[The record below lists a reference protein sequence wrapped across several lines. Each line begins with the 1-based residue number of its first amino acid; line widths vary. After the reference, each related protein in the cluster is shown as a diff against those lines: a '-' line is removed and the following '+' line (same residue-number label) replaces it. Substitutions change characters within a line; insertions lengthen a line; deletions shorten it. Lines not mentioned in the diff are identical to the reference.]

1 VPPCFRAPQA
11 KKNVSQNPQ
20 PCQAPFSFF
29 IYFFQQNKLKNQAI
43 PTKKTYKKNI
53 TLIFSALK
61 TIGSKK
67 TSA

>member
-1 VPPCFRAPQA
+1 MYHKTVYFV
-11 KKNVSQNPQ
+11 KYL
-20 PCQAPFSFF
+20 FSFF
-29 IYFFQQNKLKNQAI
+29 IYFFQFFCSTQQAI
-43 PTKKTYKKNI
+43 PTKKNIQKNI